1 MSDENDAPDPGTMDA
16 IRAALAEEARGLAD
30 SRTFKPAY
38 VWQVVAAALPEI
50 DMIVEASKGRGK
62 DATKA
67 AYDDIAAKLRKAS
80 GFEELSGESVRQYR
94 PRIKCGRYD
103 VQLARIGFRRV
114 GSHIVAI
121 ADLPKADEPLQ
132 INAPAVRGEPLATLI
147 GRAVP
152 ERTVSRSQPDDN
164 SDDAAP
170 KRLR

>member
-1 MSDENDAPDPGTMDA
+1 MSDENDTPDAGTMDA
-16 IRAALAEEARGLAD
+16 IRAALAEEAHGLAD

-50 DMIVEASKGRGK
+50 DMIVEANKGRGK
-62 DATKA
+62 GTTKA
-67 AYDDIAAKLRKAS
+67 VYDDIAAKLRKAS

-114 GSHIVAI
+114 GSRIVAI
-121 ADLPKADEPLQ
+121 ADLPQAGDPPRSSA
-132 INAPAVRGEPLATLI
+132 NGEPLAPLI
-147 GRAVP
+147 GRMVP
-152 ERTVSRSQPDDN
+152 ESTASRSQPDDN